1 MGAAALRLTVA
12 RQPAPACLVA
22 VVGLAATVL
31 GTTVLVATALAAASY
46 HVSQRGRAFLPGTL
60 QIRAGE
66 AVEFMND
73 DGDLLHHA
81 YLENDAFSFD
91 TGDQEPGSRT
101 SVTFPKTGSYVV
113 MCGIHPKMKLVV
125 QVQ

>member
-1 MGAAALRLTVA
+1 MGAAVSRMIVA
-12 RQPAPACLVA
+12 RSLARVRIAA
-22 VVGLAATVL
+22 FGLT
-31 GTTVLVATALAAASY
+31 GTTLVSMAFAAASY
-46 HVSQRGRAFLPGTL
+46 HVSQKGRAFLPAVL
-60 QIRAGE
+60 QIQAGE

-101 SVTFPKTGSYVV
+101 SVTFPRAGSYTV
-113 MCGIHPKMKLVV
+113 MCGIHPKMKLIV
-125 QVQ
+125 QVR